1 MEKEIESN
9 FCIKRTQKKTL
20 RKAVR
25 SSSRSDQ
32 IFVPQNANRYL
43 IKNFKMIGIEITFV
57 VCLVLNEL
65 TNFVIV
71 NILVSNAI
79 LLLHYLVH

>member
-1 MEKEIESN
+1 MENEIESN

-20 RKAVR
+20 RKTVV

-43 IKNFKMIGIEITFV
+43 IKKIRMNGIEITFV
-57 VCLVLNEL
+57 VCLVLRVNE
-65 TNFVIV
+65 FCH
-71 NILVSNAI
+71 SK
-79 LLLHYLVH
+79 YFG